1 MVTSFADPSVNFGV
15 QIKTR
20 NLRDLETDKSA
31 DLEKDKNVKEK
42 PKQDM
47 EIGNRSSVA
56 SDDGY
61 NEVNQDLQDKGLEQ
75 KTDGAEVINIEAF
88 RKRWFRFDLK
98 FS

>member
-1 MVTSFADPSVNFGV
+1 
-15 QIKTR
+15 
-20 NLRDLETDKSA
+20 
-31 DLEKDKNVKEK
+31 
-42 PKQDM
+42 M

-56 SDDGY
+56 SHDGD

-98 FS
+98 IS